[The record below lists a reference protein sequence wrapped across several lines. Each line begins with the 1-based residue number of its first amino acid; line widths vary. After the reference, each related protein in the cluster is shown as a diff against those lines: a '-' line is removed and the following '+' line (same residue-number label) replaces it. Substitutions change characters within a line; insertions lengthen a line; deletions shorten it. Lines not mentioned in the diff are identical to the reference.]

1 MIEITHTERMIL
13 QHMAQGHK
21 LREVSGLCH
30 ISKRKLEGI
39 LEGCRERL
47 DVHSNYELMY
57 FVGKNDLLLINAE
70 KHLYSPVNA
79 VNFNNSRPPSCTP
92 NDSTSAG
99 NSDTALH
106 FAGS

>member
-13 QHMAQGHK
+13 QYMAQGHK
-21 LREVSGLCH
+21 LREVSALCFL
-30 ISKRKLEGI
+30 SKRQLERT
-39 LEGCRERL
+39 LEALRER
-47 DVHSNYELMY
+47 HKCESNYELMY

-70 KHLYSPVNA
+70 KHLYSPLNA

-99 NSDTALH
+99 NSDKPLR
-106 FAGS
+106 FS